1 MSDMEQTEQASEY
14 GALTEQ
20 VSASLSEAQ
29 LAGLD
34 AATARLARHYAELID
49 NAAPSRSYAT
59 AIRVLGNF
67 IDGALSS
74 IPEESPIYTQV
85 SGAWDRVS
93 SALAE
98 HSVASDLGP
107 KLLAAL
113 QQLGLTP
120 AARSK
125 VSGALPE
132 RPAPEQ
138 GMEQA
143 SPAAVL
149 QLLRG
154 DAGERYGRA
163 G

>member
-1 MSDMEQTEQASEY
+1 MEQTEQAPEH

-20 VSASLSEAQ
+20 VGASLAEAQ
-29 LAGLD
+29 HGALD
-34 AATARLARHYAELID
+34 AATARLAQHYAELID

-59 AIRVLGNF
+59 AIRVLSEF
-67 IDGALSS
+67 LDGALYDVA
-74 IPEESPIYTQV
+74 EESPRRREIST
-85 SGAWDRVS
+85 AWDKVS

-138 GMEQA
+138 DPEQL
-143 SPAAVL
+143 PENVL
-149 QLLRG
+149 QLLRKQADSG
-154 DAGERYGRA
+154 YGRA

>member
-1 MSDMEQTEQASEY
+1 MDSEQVEQEQ
-14 GALTEQ
+14 GGVLTEQ
-20 VSASLSEAQ
+20 VRSSVAGAK
-29 LAGLD
+29 LAPLD
-34 AATARLARHYAELID
+34 GATARLATHYAELID

-59 AIRVLGNF
+59 AIRVIGSF
-67 IDGALSS
+67 IDEQSGVFRAGS
-74 IPEESPIYTQV
+74 PEERELLT
-85 SGAWDRVS
+85 AWDKVVT
-93 SALAE
+93 ALAE

-132 RPAPEQ
+132 QAAPERD
-138 GMEQA
+138 
-143 SPAAVL
+143 SKAAVL

-154 DAGERYGRA
+154 ESAERNA
-163 G
+163 NAS